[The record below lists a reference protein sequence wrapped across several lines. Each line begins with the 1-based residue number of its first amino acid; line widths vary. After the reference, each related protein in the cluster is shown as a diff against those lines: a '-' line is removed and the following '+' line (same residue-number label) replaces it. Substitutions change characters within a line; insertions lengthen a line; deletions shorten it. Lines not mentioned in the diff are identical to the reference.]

1 MECCAITANQ
11 GGRQAGHDAAVT
23 ASSGE
28 RAIGQQPD
36 GRLRP
41 ARAHL
46 IAEALSFARSASR
59 LPGVTRIALLGSL
72 TTAKPDPKDADLLV
86 TVAEEADLAPLAA
99 LGRKLQGHAQS
110 LNRGAD
116 VFLADPAGHYLGRT
130 CPWKDCRPG
139 LRLRCDALHCG
150 RRAYLHDDLATVE
163 LPPSLTAAPPVELW
177 PAVVVHG
184 PIPADLEQALAGL
197 CQE

>member
-1 MECCAITANQ
+1 
-11 GGRQAGHDAAVT
+11 
-23 ASSGE
+23 
-28 RAIGQQPD
+28 
-36 GRLRP
+36 
-41 ARAHL
+41 
-46 IAEALSFARSASR
+46 
-59 LPGVTRIALLGSL
+59 VTRIALLGL
-72 TTAKPDPKDADLLV
+72 LATTKPDSKDADLLV

-116 VFLADPAGHYLGRT
+116 VFLADPAGNYLGRI

-163 LPPSLTAAPPVELW
+163 LPQSLTAAPPVELW
-177 PAVVVHG
+177 RAVVVHV

-197 CQE
+197 RQE